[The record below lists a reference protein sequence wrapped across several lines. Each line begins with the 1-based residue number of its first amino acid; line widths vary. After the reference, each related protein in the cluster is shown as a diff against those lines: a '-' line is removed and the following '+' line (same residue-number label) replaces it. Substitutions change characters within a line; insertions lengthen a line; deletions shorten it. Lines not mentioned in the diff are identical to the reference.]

1 MFQVKNVLLLS
12 QFKRLALATVREYKP
27 SSQSMAGRQSKI
39 LSKLVN
45 KTKRNKEWYEADTVS
60 KVSKI
65 ASTHRENKNASRR
78 VSVLNKLFMKN
89 VTDLL
94 ASSNLG
100 EEIAGLGIEI
110 SRVQVCQNFHGLN
123 VFWFSTINDSK
134 LLLIERRLAKIAG
147 PLRHELSQL
156 RLMGEVP
163 RITFVKD
170 KKYSLL
176 NEVDVL
182 LRTADFGED
191 YEHNPYGQ
199 RLKKE
204 FDPTSAVTDIADSTS
219 DVTPMRNNVFGVD
232 RNAIM
237 GRIERS
243 LAKTKHAWEAYQQ
256 GTVHPRL
263 INAHKD
269 NTIGNL
275 QELTANGKKSEETL
289 TDFLAKRKLER
300 KLKHKNE
307 MDSSQLLE
315 LEQEQNEYR
324 DEWEDDGDYNDDDNI
339 DPLGILDAKFDN
351 RNE

>member
-1 MFQVKNVLLLS
+1 
-12 QFKRLALATVREYKP
+12 
-27 SSQSMAGRQSKI
+27 MAGRQSKI

-45 KTKRNKEWYEADTVS
+45 KTKKSKGWYETDTVS
-60 KVSKI
+60 KVSNI

-100 EEIAGLGIEI
+100 EQIAGLGIEI
-110 SRVQVCQNFHGLN
+110 SHVQVCQHFHGLN
-123 VFWFSTINDSK
+123 VFWFSTTDDSK
-134 LLLIERRLAKIAG
+134 LLSIEERLFKIAG

-163 RITFVKD
+163 RITFVRD

-191 YEHNPYGQ
+191 YERNPYGQ

-204 FDPTSAVTDIADSTS
+204 FDPASAVTDIADSTS
-219 DVTPMRNNVFGVD
+219 DVIPMRNDVFGID

-243 LAKTKHAWEAYQQ
+243 LAKTKHAWETYQQ
-256 GTVHPRL
+256 ATINPRL
-263 INAHKD
+263 TGAHTN

-275 QELTANGKKSEETL
+275 QELTADGKKSGEIV

-307 MDSSQLLE
+307 MDSRQLLDLE
-315 LEQEQNEYR
+315 LEQNEYR
-324 DEWEDDGDYNDDDNI
+324 DEWENDDDYNDDDNI
-339 DPLGILDAKFDN
+339 DPLGIYDAKFDN
-351 RNE
+351 NE